1 MKRFNLYNTL
11 TRKAAMLLTIM
22 ALPFTLQSCYYD
34 VEDELYQ
41 NTPCVTENVT
51 FSQTIQPIFQR
62 NCLVCHTGA
71 AGNGGIDLSTHAGA
85 SVVANNGRL
94 VGAVTHAGGFTP
106 MPQGASQLPACT
118 INQIKAWVEA
128 GAPNN

>member
-1 MKRFNLYNTL
+1 MNRFSIVKLVP
-11 TRKAAMLLTIM
+11 KAVVLPMLI
-22 ALPFTLQSCYYD
+22 ALSFTLQSCYYD
-34 VEDELYQ
+34 VEEELYQ

-51 FSQTIQPIFQR
+51 FSQTIQPVFKR
-62 NCLVCHTGA
+62 NCVVCHTGA
-71 AGNGGIDLSTHAGA
+71 AGNGGIDLASYAGA
-85 SVVANNGRL
+85 SVVAKNGRL
-94 VGAVTHAGGFTP
+94 VGAVLHASGFTP

>member
-1 MKRFNLYNTL
+1 MKSFIIDSTL
-11 TRKAAMLLTIM
+11 ILKAARLLTLM

-34 VEDELYQ
+34 VEEELYQ
-41 NTPCVTENVT
+41 NVPCVTDNVT

-62 NCLVCHTGA
+62 NCVVCHTGA

-85 SVVANNGRL
+85 SVVAKNGRL
-94 VGAVTHAGGFTP
+94 VSAVTHAGGFTP